1 MIGVSTLKVHH
12 SAVVPTGLT
21 GTFIL
26 ANQIL
31 VMQALSNN
39 ALRILEATLFPEG
52 MSGPGI
58 GIAWNPVQ
66 TRCQGGG
73 FGREIVWGRSGFMGR
88 AIFNLMSQLQFL
100 PNSPRWW
107 MQGFPLGQLS
117 ACFVLPVEDKL
128 DGIFSTL
135 RHAALIQQSGGGT
148 GFNFSHLRPANDLVK
163 DHAGTASGPVS
174 FMKVFDSATEH
185 IRQGGKRRGANM
197 GILNIDHPDILA
209 FITAKRSQGA
219 LRNFNISV
227 GMSDAFMQAL
237 ERNADWPW
245 YTRTAAKRFGIY
257 RLLTFGRNWSCL
269 RGKPATPV

>member
-1 MIGVSTLKVHH
+1 M
-12 SAVVPTGLT
+12 
-21 GTFIL
+21 
-26 ANQIL
+26 
-31 VMQALSNN
+31 N
-39 ALRILEATLFPEG
+39 A
-52 MSGPGI
+52 GI
-58 GIAWNPVQ
+58 
-66 TRCQGGG
+66 
-73 FGREIVWGRSGFMGR
+73 
-88 AIFNLMSQLQFL
+88 
-100 PNSPRWW
+100 
-107 MQGFPLGQLS
+107 PLGQLS

-148 GFNFSHLRPANDLVK
+148 GFNFSHLRPANDPVK

-209 FITAKRSQGA
+209 FITAKRSQGV

-237 ERNADWPW
+237 ERNADWPLIHPNSGEAVRHIPAVDIW
-245 YTRTAAKRFGIY
+245 QELILSAWQTGDPGLIFLMPSTGRIQRLTWAKSNLRTLAVKCLYCHMNPVTLVLSTFPFVSGATLRKYIGISCLKRFAC
-257 RLLTFGRNWSCL
+257 R
-269 RGKPATPV
+269 